1 MPCSKSMN
9 MNGDLS
15 NKEFIN
21 KELRRLSRT
30 ELLEL
35 MVEQSRELD
44 KTREELALVKEQLS
58 AAEYKYRE
66 LKERYDQREIRLQKA
81 GSIAE
86 ASLALTSIFEEAQ
99 KAAEIYLQSIQN
111 VPVSGG
117 GEVVNISPDPGN
129 DDRHHH
135 RKRAA
140 RKPSHEGEAKD

>member
-1 MPCSKSMN
+1 MPCSKSTN
-9 MNGDLS
+9 MNSDLS
-15 NKEFIN
+15 NKEIIH

-35 MVEQSRELD
+35 MVEQGRELD

-66 LKERYDQREIRLQKA
+66 LEEKYTQREIRLQKA

>member
-1 MPCSKSMN
+1 MPCSKSTN

-21 KELRRLSRT
+21 KELKRLSRT

-66 LKERYDQREIRLQKA
+66 LEEKYAQREIRLQKA

-140 RKPSHEGEAKD
+140 RKPSHEGEAND

>member
-1 MPCSKSMN
+1 MPCSKSTN

-66 LKERYDQREIRLQKA
+66 LEEKYAQREIRLQKA

-99 KAAEIYLQSIQN
+99 KAAEIYLQNIHHAA
-111 VPVSGG
+111 VRE
-117 GEVVNISPDPGN
+117 GEGSVNTSPDPGI

-140 RKPSHEGEAKD
+140 RKPSHEGEAND